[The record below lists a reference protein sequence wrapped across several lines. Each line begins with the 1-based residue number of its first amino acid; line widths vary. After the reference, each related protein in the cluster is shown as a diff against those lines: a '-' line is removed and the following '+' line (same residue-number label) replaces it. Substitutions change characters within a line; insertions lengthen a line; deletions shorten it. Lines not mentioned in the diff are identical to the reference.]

1 MSGFDVGL
9 IFIPMLTGLIAAL
22 ACALLGNFLVLRR
35 ESLIGDAISHVVL
48 PGIVIAFVLTGSR
61 ATLPMLLGAAGA
73 AIIAAVLI
81 NFVQQYGRVERGAAM
96 GVVFTSLFA
105 LGVLLLENTSA
116 GETHFDVEHALYGS
130 LETIVWFEGIG
141 WGSFLDS
148 HALATIPHELTRLII
163 VLLCSS
169 IFIFVMWRPLL
180 IASFDSEFA
189 RSQGIRAG
197 AIGLLLTIF
206 VAIVSVAAFDAVG
219 AIITIAMLICP
230 AAAARLCTNRLGVQ
244 LALSLIFAAFCALCG
259 FWFAGAA
266 PQWAGLNASVSASG
280 MIAIFA
286 GLIVLAAVIGGP
298 KRHSVARK

>member
-9 IFIPMLTGLIAAL
+9 IFIPMLTGLVAAL

-73 AIIAAVLI
+73 AIIAAFLI

-105 LGVLLLENTSA
+105 LGVLLLENTAA

-130 LETIVWFEGIG
+130 LETIVWFDGSG
-141 WGSFLDS
+141 WGSFLEGA
-148 HALATIPHELTRLII
+148 ALATIPHELIRLII
-163 VLLCSS
+163 VLLLSML
-169 IFIFVMWRPLL
+169 FVYAMWRPLL
-180 IASFDSEFA
+180 IASFDAEFA
-189 RSQGIRAG
+189 RSQGIRPG
-197 AIGLLLTIF
+197 YIGLLLTIF

-230 AAAARLCTNRLGVQ
+230 AATARLCTDRLVMQ
-244 LALSLIFAAFCALCG
+244 LALSLVFAALCAVFG

-266 PQWAGLNASVSASG
+266 PQWFGLAASVSASG
-280 MIAIFA
+280 MIATSA
-286 GLIVLAAVIGGP
+286 GIGVFIAVLCGP
-298 KRHSVARK
+298 KRHSVVPK